1 MKPSPQQ
8 IKHAALALGGGIAV
22 ALVSI
27 QANVDFSPYVDGAI
41 DGALAFL
48 AGLGIGVV
56 KRAAP

>member
-8 IKHAALALGGGIAV
+8 LMHAAMALGGGVAV

-27 QANVDFSPYVDGAI
+27 QANVDLSPYANAAI
-41 DGALAFL
+41 DGSLAFL

-56 KRAAP
+56 KRSQP